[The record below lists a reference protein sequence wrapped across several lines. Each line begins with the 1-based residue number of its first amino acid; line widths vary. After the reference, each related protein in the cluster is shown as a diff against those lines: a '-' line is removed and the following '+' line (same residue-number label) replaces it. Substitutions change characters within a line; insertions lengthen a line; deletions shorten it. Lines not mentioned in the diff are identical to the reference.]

1 MKFKTFFSGCA
12 AVLALILF
20 TGCGGDAP
28 EEVMKQW
35 HEALIAGDLEKANA
49 LSTTET
55 QTLNK
60 FAIALLKN
68 ERDNNGG
75 PQIRDIRS
83 ATVEKV
89 TINDDRAVLH
99 YHTDKHSGKTMK
111 LVKQNGKWL
120 VDEKK

>member
-1 MKFKTFFSGCA
+1 MKFNAFFSGCA
-12 AVLALILF
+12 AVLAVFLF
-20 TGCGGDAP
+20 AGCGGDAP

-60 FAIALLKN
+60 LVIALLKN

-75 PQIRDIRS
+75 PQTRDIRS
-83 ATVEKV
+83 TTVEKV
-89 TINDDRAVLH
+89 TINGDHAILH
-99 YHTDKHSGKTMK
+99 YHTDKHSGKKMK
-111 LVKQNGKWL
+111 LVKLNGKWL